1 MDSNFEIL
9 SPKPISEHFR
19 SLNLTT
25 FSEAANYIQTLP
37 YKRNPDKTDKLSVL
51 KDQGGTCSTKHA
63 VLKRLADENKHPE
76 IKLMLG
82 IFGMKAS
89 YSEKLIAVFE
99 KYRIDEMP
107 EAHNYLRFNG
117 KVEDFTARNCKEF
130 ENELIVEVEIQP
142 EQITDFK
149 VSYHK
154 EFLRKYLEENSHIPY
169 SLDEFWIIREACI
182 EALQN

>member
-1 MDSNFEIL
+1 MDTNFEIL
-9 SPKPISEHFR
+9 SREPISELFR
-19 SLNLTT
+19 SLNLNT

-37 YKRNPDKTDKLSVL
+37 YKRNPDKTDELSVL

-63 VLKRLADENKHPE
+63 VLKRLADENKHPA

-82 IFGMKAS
+82 IFSMKAT
-89 YSEKLIAVFE
+89 YSEKLIPVFE

-107 EAHNYLRFNG
+107 EAHNYLRING

-142 EQITDFK
+142 EQIIDFK

-154 EFLRKYLEENSHIPY
+154 EFLRKYLAENPHIPY
-169 SLDEFWIIREACI
+169 SLDEFWIIRESCI